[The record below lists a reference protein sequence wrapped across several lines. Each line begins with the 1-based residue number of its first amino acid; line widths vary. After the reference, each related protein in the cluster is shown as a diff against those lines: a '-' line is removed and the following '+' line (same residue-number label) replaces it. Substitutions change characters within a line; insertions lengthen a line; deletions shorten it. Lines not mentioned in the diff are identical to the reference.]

1 MRLASIL
8 RYFNVASLILIFIFE
23 SAKMGDY
30 NMVRFIDF
38 FTYLIRYGIV
48 ICIAGFL
55 VQHVS
60 AQSSDSRIDLDLIS
74 KKKVRQF
81 IIEHDINGL
90 ENYSQIQ
97 ASWLS
102 GNNLGDYHFHEKVFT
117 FNEPLS
123 NVWECYNKANPVQSW
138 NGRKIDFGLLISK
151 YTNSLLYE
159 SKGSFSEIDTGQV
172 YFLNL
177 KLLKGIYNIPV
188 AFEITNVDSSKK
200 IIEFSYIEGNVSK
213 GKQILQFVKLDDHMT
228 QIIHRSYFLSDSH
241 LRDGIY
247 PFYHK
252 KIIKDFHRNMKRL
265 IKQDS

>member
-1 MRLASIL
+1 L

-23 SAKMGDY
+23 VQKCRDY

-38 FTYLIRYGIV
+38 FSCLVRYGIV
-48 ICIAGFL
+48 ICIVGFL

-81 IIEHDINGL
+81 IVEHDINGP
-90 ENYSQIQ
+90 ENYNRIQ

-102 GNNLGDYHFHEKVFT
+102 GNDLDDYHFQEKVFT
-117 FNEPLS
+117 FKEPLT
-123 NVWECYNKANPVQSW
+123 NVWECYNTANPVQSW
-138 NGRKIDFGLLISK
+138 DGRKIDFGLLISK

-159 SKGSFSEIDTGQV
+159 SKGSFSAIDTGQV
-172 YFLNL
+172 YILNL

-188 AFEITNVDSSKK
+188 AFEITNIDSCKK

-213 GKQILQFVKLDDHMT
+213 GKQILQFIKLDDHT
-228 QIIHRSYFLSDSH
+228 TEIIHQSYFLSDSH
-241 LRDGIY
+241 LRDEVY

-252 KIIKDFHRNMKRL
+252 KIIKDFHRNMKHL
-265 IKQDS
+265 IKQNS